1 MTDLVEL
8 VGPNQAVQIFGVK
21 LVGVNADNGRKL
33 LFTLAFILTV
43 WVLGRLLKAINDRV
57 LFRTGSRFAFWA
69 RQGVQVFL
77 AIVLLLGVASIWFDD
92 PSRLATGLGLVTAG
106 LAFALRTVVT
116 AFAGYLVILRGN
128 NFNVGDRIVMGGV
141 RGDVIGLTFFQ
152 TSIMEMGQP
161 PGDAKGGEPDV
172 WVHSRQYTG
181 RIVSVTN
188 DKIFSEPI
196 FNFTRDFPFLWEEM
210 RVPIRYGGDS
220 KRAEQILLDV
230 AERYTVKVSELS
242 RDDLAEIKRRYF
254 MQSGDVKPRVFYR
267 LTDNWLE
274 LGLRFV
280 VPERGIREIKDAMS
294 RHILE
299 AFEQD
304 GIAIASATLE
314 VVSLPPVELR
324 EGRCREPSGSTR

>member
-1 MTDLVEL
+1 MTDLIEL

-21 LVGVNADNGRKL
+21 LVGVNAENGRKL
-33 LFTLAFILTV
+33 LFTLGFVVTV
-43 WVLGRLLKAINDRV
+43 WAIGKLVKAINDRV
-57 LFRTGSRFAFWA
+57 LFRTGSRFAFWT

-77 AIVLLLGVASIWFDD
+77 AVLLVLGVASIWFDD
-92 PSRLATGLGLVTAG
+92 PSRLTTALGLITAG
-106 LAFALRTVVT
+106 LAFALRSVVT

-152 TSIMEMGQP
+152 TSIMEMGQTP
-161 PGDAKGGEPDV
+161 DEAPGGESGA
-172 WVHSRQYTG
+172 WVRSRQYTG

-188 DKIFSEPI
+188 DKIFSEPV

-210 RVPIRYGGDS
+210 RVPIPYDADR
-220 KRAEQILLDV
+220 KRAETILLDV
-230 AERYTVKVSELS
+230 AERYTVKVSEMS

-254 MQSGDVKPRVFYR
+254 METGDVKPRVFLR

-274 LGLRFV
+274 LALRVV

-294 RHILE
+294 RDILE
-299 AFEQD
+299 AFEEA
-304 GIAIASATLE
+304 GISIASATVD
-314 VVSLPPVELR
+314 VVSLPPVEIKR
-324 EGRCREPSGSTR
+324 AP